1 MSLYINV
8 KDVLKKYLWLVK
20 KVLLVLWRGWF
31 YFLAAIPVIVLFIP
45 LAFFVLLPN
54 GYRYVFWIARN
65 VWAPFV
71 LLGMGFWVKKA
82 NAFPEEGKSFM
93 LIANH
98 TSYIDVMVILRLRK
112 TPFVFVGKKELVNI
126 PIFGFLYKRA
136 AIMVDRSSSKS
147 RFGVYGRAQKVIAK
161 GYSVCIFPETDY
173 IDESIVL
180 NPFKQGAFKL
190 AIEHEL
196 PILPMAFLDC
206 KRKFPW
212 HTSHGFPGDLRAKA
226 LEIIPTSNLKETDIP
241 NLQEKAY
248 QIIKIS
254 LLNDLKGHTEKAI
267 LKWKKQE
274 SN

>member
-65 VWAPFV
+65 VWSPFV

-126 PIFGFLYKRA
+126 PIFGFLYRRA

-254 LLNDLKGHTEKAI
+254 LLNDPKGHTEKAI

>member
-71 LLGMGFWVKKA
+71 LMGMGFWVKKA

-254 LLNDLKGHTEKAI
+254 LLNDPKGHTEKAI

>member
-98 TSYIDVMVILRLRK
+98 SSYIDVMVILRLRK

-254 LLNDLKGHTEKAI
+254 LLNDPKGHTEKAI

>member
-112 TPFVFVGKKELVNI
+112 TPFVFVGKKEVVNI

-254 LLNDLKGHTEKAI
+254 LLNDPKGHTEKAI

>member
-147 RFGVYGRAQKVIAK
+147 RFGVYGRTQKVIAK

-226 LEIIPTSNLKETDIP
+226 LKIIPTSNLKETDIP

-254 LLNDLKGHTEKAI
+254 LLNDPKGHTEKAI

>member
-241 NLQEKAY
+241 NRQEKAY

-254 LLNDLKGHTEKAI
+254 LLNDPKGHTEKAI

>member
-254 LLNDLKGHTEKAI
+254 LLNDPKGHTEKAI

>member
-31 YFLAAIPVIVLFIP
+31 YFLAAFPVIVLFIP

-136 AIMVDRSSSKS
+136 SIMVDRSSSKS

-254 LLNDLKGHTEKAI
+254 LLNDPKGHTEKAI

>member
-190 AIEHEL
+190 AIEHKL

-241 NLQEKAY
+241 NLQEKAH

-254 LLNDLKGHTEKAI
+254 LLNDPKGHTEKAI

>member
-196 PILPMAFLDC
+196 PILPMVFLDC
-206 KRKFPW
+206 KRKFQW
-212 HTSHGFPGDLRAKA
+212 HTSHGFQGDLRAKA
-226 LEIIPTSNLKETDIP
+226 LKIIPTSNLKETDIH

-254 LLNDLKGHTEKAI
+254 LLNDPKGHTEKAI